1 MAADGHFP
9 RKMPNSAP
17 RRGHPRLVSA
27 TAGTPSEA
35 FFISVHLFCFTTFK
49 NSFFHHPLFIR
60 DIMVLLKSAKL
71 GVSGIYSGIRYRK
84 NRILNKPQLPT
95 FLVYQ
100 LTNRCNSRCIMCN
113 IWQKE
118 STSELTTKEIEN
130 VFKGKLFSKL
140 RWVNLTGGEPFMR
153 EDIVEVVKCLNALP
167 ELEGIAIPSNGF
179 LTDRILEKTEKMLH
193 FLDKKKFLSLT
204 LSIDGFEKTHDEIRG
219 VPGAFKKVIATLEKL
234 QELKIQHAN
243 FNVGVQPTISKKNI
257 DEIEEF
263 YNFMKEKSN
272 SVGFAVALTSEGYYN
287 NAKTP
292 VALDDEDK
300 AKISAFFKK
309 IIKNDPQ
316 YGFYYSK
323 LARMFKTKQRGFS
336 CLSGFIT
343 IYMDPSG
350 NIYPCP
356 VLSCRKDYLFCNAK
370 ENAYLSWKTTMS
382 TEMRKRLKKERACES
397 CTMMC
402 DFINFAKV
410 EFIEHSAFMMI
421 HPAIL
426 YRLIKKIKNEKNPYF

>member
-1 MAADGHFP
+1 
-9 RKMPNSAP
+9 
-17 RRGHPRLVSA
+17 
-27 TAGTPSEA
+27 
-35 FFISVHLFCFTTFK
+35 
-49 NSFFHHPLFIR
+49 
-60 DIMVLLKSAKL
+60 MVILKAAKL
-71 GVSGIYSGIRYRK
+71 GFSGVYSGIRYRK
-84 NRILNKPQLPT
+84 NRLLNKPQLPT

-100 LTNRCNSRCIMCN
+100 LTNKCNSRCIMCN
-113 IWQKE
+113 IWQKK
-118 STSELTTKEIEN
+118 SEGELALKDIEQI
-130 VFKGKLFSKL
+130 FKSKLFSKL
-140 RWVNLTGGEPFMR
+140 RWINLTGGEPFLR
-153 EDIVEVVKCLNALP
+153 DDIVEVVKNLNSLP
-167 ELEGIAIPSNGF
+167 NLEGIAIPTNGF
-179 LTDRILEKTEKMLH
+179 MTERILEKTEKMLKV
-193 FLDKKKFLSLT
+193 LSKDKFLSIT

-219 VPGAFKKVIATLEKL
+219 VPGSFNKVMATLEKL
-234 QELKIQHAN
+234 QELKIQHSN
-243 FNVGVQPTISKKNI
+243 FNVGVQPTISKRNV
-257 DEIEEF
+257 DEIEGF
-263 YNFMKEKSN
+263 YDFIKEKSG

-292 VALDDEDK
+292 VALEDEDK
-300 AKISAFFKK
+300 KKISHFFKK

-316 YGFYYSK
+316 YGFYYTK
-323 LARMFKTKQRGFS
+323 LAKMFRTKKRGFS

-382 TEMRKRLKKERACES
+382 TDIRKKLKKEKTCET

-410 EFIEHSAFMMI
+410 EFIEHSAFMMM

-426 YRLIKKIKNEKNPYF
+426 YRLMRKIKSEKNPYF